1 MGENLALNME
11 SKGFA
16 VSVYNRTAPGEE
28 GVVDRFM
35 SGRGKGKN
43 FIGTHT
49 IQEFVESIERPR
61 KIMLMVKAGAPV
73 DELMAQL
80 IPYLSPG
87 DVIIDG
93 GNSDFHDTERRVKEM
108 EAHGMYFV
116 GTGISGGEIGA
127 LYGPSVMPGGS
138 PAAWP
143 LVKDVLQSIAAKLD
157 DGTPCCQWIGPGGAG
172 HFVKMVHNG
181 IEYGDMQLISEA
193 YSLLKNRLDLDN
205 EALARIFENWNTG
218 ELDSYLIGITADIL
232 RFKDE
237 AGEGYLLDK
246 ILDAAGQKGTGK
258 WSAIAAMDEN
268 DPLTLI
274 TELFMPVCFLLCRK
288 NGKSVLALSEEW
300 RAGADFD
307 LGERDQAA
315 LYAAKLVSYAQGF
328 SLLYQ
333 ASKRYDWQLD
343 YGTIAKIWRKG
354 CIIRSVFLE
363 KITQAYE
370 KNRNL
375 ENLLFDEF
383 FIQKIE
389 SSLLAWRQV
398 VARVPCM
405 EWLCRQ

>member
-1 MGENLALNME
+1 
-11 SKGFA
+11 
-16 VSVYNRTAPGEE
+16 
-28 GVVDRFM
+28 
-35 SGRGKGKN
+35 
-43 FIGTHT
+43 
-49 IQEFVESIERPR
+49 
-61 KIMLMVKAGAPV
+61 
-73 DELMAQL
+73 
-80 IPYLSPG
+80 
-87 DVIIDG
+87 
-93 GNSDFHDTERRVKEM
+93 
-108 EAHGMYFV
+108 
-116 GTGISGGEIGA
+116 
-127 LYGPSVMPGGS
+127 MPGGS

-205 EALARIFENWNTG
+205 EALARIFEDWNTG

-274 TELFMPVCFLLCRK
+274 TELFMPVCFLPCRK
-288 NGKSVLALSEEW
+288 KRKKRPRFIRRVACW
-300 RAGADFD
+300 ADLD

-328 SLLYQ
+328 SLLCQ